1 MIALVR
7 LVPLTALLLTSC
19 TNSLQGSWCE
29 EAAIQKISN
38 CGISP
43 YIQPSGIHEPE
54 CLKQELMIFHNQA
67 LLFGEPI
74 GPPAHSLEDRQRLC
88 AALGDHKG
96 EVSGN
101 ECIVDGLPAADV
113 SCTVADVDAVLES
126 CRGSSEGT
134 NAAPPW
140 VSDCSINFEDG
151 FRMSDDPRCCTDHC
165 WITLDGCLQ
174 ACSPT
179 DTAAC
184 IDCSEVCLE
193 ERRRCAQECYR

>member
-7 LVPLTALLLTSC
+7 IVPLTALLLTSC

-29 EAAIQKISN
+29 ETAIQKISN
-38 CGISP
+38 CGFSP

-54 CLKQELMIFHNQA
+54 CLKNEAIFRNAEDRLGISHS
-67 LLFGEPI
+67 P
-74 GPPAHSLEDRQRLC
+74 HSLEDLQRLC

-113 SCTVADVDAVLES
+113 SCTFADVDAVLES
-126 CRGSSEGT
+126 CQGSSEAT

-174 ACSPT
+174 TCSPT

>member
-7 LVPLTALLLTSC
+7 LVPLSALLLTSC
-19 TNSLQGSWCE
+19 TNALEASWCE
-29 EAAIQKISN
+29 ENAIQKVSN
-38 CGISP
+38 CAISP
-43 YIQPSGIHEPE
+43 YIAPFGIFVPE
-54 CLKQELMIFHNQA
+54 CLRVVGQHLEAGIFLNDS
-67 LLFGEPI
+67 P
-74 GPPAHSLEDRQRLC
+74 HSLEDRQRLC
-88 AALGDHKG
+88 VALGNSKG
-96 EVSGN
+96 ELSRN
-101 ECIVDGLPAADV
+101 ECIADGLPAADV
-113 SCTVADVDAVLES
+113 SCTFTDADAVLES
-126 CRGSSEGT
+126 CQGSSEGT

-174 ACSPT
+174 TCSPT